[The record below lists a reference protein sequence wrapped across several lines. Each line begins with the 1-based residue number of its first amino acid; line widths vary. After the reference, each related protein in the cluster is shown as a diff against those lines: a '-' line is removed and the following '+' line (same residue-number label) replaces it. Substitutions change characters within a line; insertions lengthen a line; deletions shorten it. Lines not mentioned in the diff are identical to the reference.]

1 MPAGRASRTIK
12 IASRSAAHEAT
23 RSLRARLA
31 RQQVPAD
38 GLRRQERAR
47 ALRAMLEDL
56 GPIYIKLGQILATR
70 PDIMP
75 QYLMDEFA
83 NLNDQAR
90 IEPFRVFEPVIE
102 AEMGGHWRSR
112 FQEINTERP
121 LGAASVAQ
129 VYRGV
134 WTDGRPCV
142 LKVQRPGT
150 SAAMLGD
157 MAVLRRVAGLLHR
170 AAPHMCEVIDVKS
183 MMDVVF
189 TAMEAEVDFTREARN
204 MKDARKAARHFKQ
217 VKVPK
222 VIEATPRVLVQTFV
236 DGTPINRVKDD
247 QLSDKQRKKI
257 AYQLMGFMFRGYFVD
272 RAFHADPHPGNILID
287 QDGKAYVIDWGMYG
301 KIDRNAS
308 LILLKGLVG
317 MARGDGA
324 ALARDWIKLGSLT
337 PWSNSTRFANDVSNT
352 IPYWANATLEELNFG
367 VALMS
372 LARYSTERG
381 IQVSPLVSL
390 IGKSMGNIEG
400 SVRSIYPRLKFDK
413 ALGMVM
419 QDIARELLADSLG
432 PENGMH
438 MLLDSIYSFNNSSS
452 QMQSVLGDMTT
463 GQLGINVRTNQ
474 ADPLGPRRGQRLKH
488 HVSLGSTAAAAAA
501 ETVVRRTLGG

>member
-12 IASRSAAHEAT
+12 IASRSAANEAT

-31 RQQVPAD
+31 RSQAPAD
-38 GLRRQERAR
+38 GLRQQERAK
-47 ALRAMLEDL
+47 ALRSMLEDL
-56 GPIYIKLGQILATR
+56 GPIYIKLGQLLATR

-75 QYLMDEFA
+75 QYLMDELA

-90 IEPFRVFEPVIE
+90 IDPFSVFEPVIE
-102 AEMGGHWRSR
+102 AELGGHWRSC

-129 VYRGV
+129 VYRAV
-134 WTDGRPCV
+134 WNDGRPCV

-157 MAVLRRVAGLLHR
+157 MAVLRKIAGLIHR
-170 AAPHMCEVIDVKS
+170 AAPHLCEVIDVKS
-183 MMDVVF
+183 MMEVVF
-189 TAMEAEVDFTREARN
+189 TAMEAEADFTREARN
-204 MKDARKAARHFKQ
+204 MKDARKAARHFKRI
-217 VKVPK
+217 KVPK

-236 DGTPINRVKDD
+236 DGTPINRLKDD
-247 QLSDKQRKKI
+247 DLTDKQRKEI

-272 RAFHADPHPGNILID
+272 RAFHADPHPGNILVD
-287 QDGKAYVIDWGMYG
+287 QNGKAHVIDWGMYG

-352 IPYWANATLEELNFG
+352 IPYWANATLEELNLG

-372 LARYSTERG
+372 IARYSTQRG
-381 IQVSPLVSL
+381 IQVSPLISL

-400 SVRSIYPRLKFDK
+400 SVRFIYPKLKFDK
-413 ALGMVM
+413 ALSRVM
-419 QDIARELLADSLG
+419 NDIAREILADSLG
-432 PENGMH
+432 VDHGMH
-438 MLLDSIYSFNNSSS
+438 MLLDFVYSFNNSSS
-452 QMQSVLGDMTT
+452 QMQSVLGDVTT
-463 GQLGINVRTNQ
+463 GQLGLNVRTNLG
-474 ADPLGPRRGQRLKH
+474 DPLGPRRRQRLKH
-488 HVSLGSTAAAAAA
+488 HVSLGSTAAAATA
-501 ETVVRRTLGG
+501 ETLIRRTLGG